1 MRERDADDDVQRRR
15 LRWRAR
21 RGLLENDIL
30 IGRFLDREAGRLDA
44 EDLRALEALLALP
57 DGELLELLL
66 ARKDPAG
73 ALDDNRVRALLAR
86 MRAA

>member
-1 MRERDADDDVQRRR
+1 MRKDDGLGEVERRR

-30 IGRFLDREAGRLDA
+30 IERFLDREGEQLDA
-44 EDLRALEALLALP
+44 EDARALAALLALP
-57 DGELLELLL
+57 DNDLLDLLL

-86 MRAA
+86 MRAT

>member
-1 MRERDADDDVQRRR
+1 MRQRDGIGEVEWRR

-30 IGRFLDREAGRLDA
+30 IGRFLDREGARLDA
-44 EDLRALEALLALP
+44 GDLRSLEALLALP
-57 DGELLELLL
+57 DNDLLDLLL
-66 ARKDPAG
+66 ARKDPAA
-73 ALDDNRVRALLAR
+73 ALNDDRVRALLAR

>member
-1 MRERDADDDVQRRR
+1 MRERDADGDVQRRR

-57 DGELLELLL
+57 DGELLDLLL

>member
-1 MRERDADDDVQRRR
+1 MSERGELGEVERRR

-44 EDLRALEALLALP
+44 DDLLALGALLALP
-57 DGELLELLL
+57 DNDLLDLLL
-66 ARKDPAG
+66 ARKEPGG
-73 ALDDNRVRALLAR
+73 ALDDNRVRALLTR